1 MLFDSHTHLTSD
13 GYPQEVREK
22 LISDIEASDVAYVMD
37 VGCDLESSVMAVQN
51 AKKYDWCYAA
61 VGVHPHDARLMDET
75 YLMRIRELAGEE
87 KVKAIGEIGLDFHY
101 DYSPRDVQ
109 EYWFRR
115 QIQLANEFK
124 MPIIIHSREADQLT
138 MDILKEEDAFSERR
152 KDWFERR
159 PDGSADAKVLLHCYS
174 GSAEMAT
181 EYIKLGATI
190 SIAGPVTYK
199 NNRKTQKVVQT
210 VPMEHLLAET
220 DAPYLTPEPF
230 RGKTNKSPYV
240 EHTVRR
246 IALLKEMEYEDAAK
260 ATYENARRFFGI

>member
-1 MLFDSHTHLTSD
+1 MLDSLIFDTHAHYNSHAFEKDRDELLTQL
-13 GYPQEVREK
+13 PQKGVCGV
-22 LISDIEASDVAYVMD
+22 INA
-37 VGCDLESSVMAVQN
+37 GTTLEDSLDCIRLAEQY
-51 AKKYDWCYAA
+51 KYCYAA
-61 VGVHPHDARLMDET
+61 AGIHPEDALVRPENWLEQ
-75 YLMRIRELAGEE
+75 LEELLKRP
-87 KVKAIGEIGLDFHY
+87 KVVAVGEIGLDYHY
-101 DYSPRDVQ
+101 EDACPR
-109 EYWFRR
+109 E
-115 QIQLANEFK
+115 IQKEVFEEQLKLAQKLNL
-124 MPIIIHSREADQLT
+124 PVIVHDREAHGDT
-138 MDILKEEDAFSERR
+138 MELLR
-152 KDWFERR
+152 KYR
-159 PDGSADAKVLLHCYS
+159 PRGVLHCFS